1 MATDDRISA
10 IEKTST
16 VIKNGMRDAEQK
28 IEDVEILVEQVA
40 AACNATVKAVD
51 HKHNRFKNAL
61 RSIKETAVTTNAKCD
76 ALAEAMAKLHKDT
89 VKSSG
94 KASGEKKSKTHQYY
108 AHVTV
113 QQSESNDPSLR
124 KHHEFLVKDK
134 GPASTSGE

>member
-1 MATDDRISA
+1 MATDDRIGS
-10 IEKTST
+10 IEKTSAA
-16 VIKNGMRDAEQK
+16 IKSGMKDAEHK

-61 RSIKETAVTTNAKCD
+61 RSIKETAVITNAKCD
-76 ALAEAMAKLHKDT
+76 ALAEAMAKLHRDT
-89 VKSSG
+89 LKSSSKSAEEKKG
-94 KASGEKKSKTHQYY
+94 KAQKYY

-113 QQSESNDPSLR
+113 QHSESNVLSVG